1 MNIQLKIEEPNMPK
15 LKIAAGL
22 SLLLAFSTQVLAQ
35 GTEEQHEACQAD
47 AYTWC
52 PHEVPDADAVAACL
66 RKNMKW
72 ISAACLAQFPENQK
86 KKR

>member
-1 MNIQLKIEEPNMPK
+1 MVK
-15 LKIAAGL
+15 LKIVAGL
-22 SLLLAFSTQVLAQ
+22 SLLLAFSTQVSAQ
-35 GTEEQHEACQAD
+35 GTQAEHEACQAD
-47 AYTWC
+47 AYKWC

-72 ISAACLAQFPENQK
+72 ISAACQAQFPENQK